1 LTYARAGML
10 FVCFLVVL
18 LDGLDAGAVAIVTP
32 MLAKQWGVTPA
43 MFTSVFVA
51 TNVGAVVG
59 YTTCGPLSARFGQR
73 LIGISSVVLFGAGT
87 LLSALAVDVTSLS
100 VVRFAS
106 AIGLGGALPIAVT
119 AATNVV
125 SETIRTSAAV
135 LVTMGLSAGGVVGG
149 TIGGPLMARFGWP
162 SIFIVGGLLPLFLL
176 PLFAWVLSAPEQKSV
191 QANVDNAR
199 SRATPGALFAN
210 GLGLTTCLLWFFA
223 FLMFLVSYALASWIP
238 TLLVDFGFSPIQ
250 APLGAAAY
258 GVGGLVGGILV
269 LSVMGRFGIR
279 PVLMI
284 TSLVAIMSIG
294 TMSHVTA
301 SSSLLLPLIGAI
313 GAGVITGCV
322 GQSALAVSFY
332 PVSLRTTGVGWA
344 AACGRIG
351 SVVGPAVGGALLSLQ
366 WSARD
371 IILTAIPL
379 IAIAI
384 IVLATM
390 SLAERRQALART

>member
-1 LTYARAGML
+1 
-10 FVCFLVVL
+10 
-18 LDGLDAGAVAIVTP
+18 
-32 MLAKQWGVTPA
+32 
-43 MFTSVFVA
+43 
-51 TNVGAVVG
+51 
-59 YTTCGPLSARFGQR
+59 
-73 LIGISSVVLFGAGT
+73 
-87 LLSALAVDVTSLS
+87 
-100 VVRFAS
+100 
-106 AIGLGGALPIAVT
+106 
-119 AATNVV
+119 
-125 SETIRTSAAV
+125 
-135 LVTMGLSAGGVVGG
+135 
-149 TIGGPLMARFGWP
+149 
-162 SIFIVGGLLPLFLL
+162 
-176 PLFAWVLSAPEQKSV
+176 
-191 QANVDNAR
+191 
-199 SRATPGALFAN
+199 
-210 GLGLTTCLLWFFA
+210 
-223 FLMFLVSYALASWIP
+223 VSYALASWIP